1 MNGLMGKITDS
12 LIDLIYWLTN
22 GAIGKL
28 IDWLIDWLID
38 IWIARKIDD
47 WLNNWLIDWL
57 FNYWLIDW
65 SITIYWLI
73 NVMIW
78 WLIFFY
84 SWEIILQISSRNV
97 ENILIS
103 SCVVC
108 YRSDVLKL
116 RFFSNQQPLHSQWFL
131 SYTCLNW
138 SGFFACLT
146 SWGKEFHKSI
156 TLCEKKFFLI
166 SSLARLILWLALL
179 NQQI

>member
-1 MNGLMGKITDS
+1 MIEW
-12 LIDLIYWLTN
+12 LIDNLIIIWMIDGLLDWWIDLCIDELIYV
-22 GAIGKL
+22 L
-28 IDWLIDWLID
+28 IDWLVGFRTHWLPCSIDWMT
-38 IWIARKIDD
+38 DD
-47 WLNNWLIDWL
+47 
-57 FNYWLIDW
+57 
-65 SITIYWLI
+65 
-73 NVMIW
+73 W

-84 SWEIILQISSRNV
+84 SWELILQISSRNV